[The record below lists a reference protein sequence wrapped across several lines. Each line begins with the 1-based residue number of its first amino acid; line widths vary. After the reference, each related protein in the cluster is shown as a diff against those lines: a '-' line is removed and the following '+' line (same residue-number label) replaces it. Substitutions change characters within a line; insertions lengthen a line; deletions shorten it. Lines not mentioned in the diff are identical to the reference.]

1 MEKISQV
8 QNHFNEYLESWFQK
22 RSEETKLSERLTE
35 SVHYSLFSGG
45 KRFRPLL
52 CYAMA
57 EHLNLPFAKVDAFA
71 AVVECVHTY
80 SLIHDDLPCMDD
92 DDERRSLPTNHKKY
106 NEAVALLAGDA
117 LLTEA
122 FLIVGQAY
130 GDKAGELCALLS
142 RAAGWS
148 GMIMGQALDLGEGK
162 EISDANDLRILHQL
176 KTGRLIA
183 LCLQGVG
190 VIADCSADELL
201 RFFEIG
207 DQMGLAF
214 QVKDDLMD
222 IDNDEERSFIR
233 LLGKSGTETYLEE
246 LTHKI
251 MKGLENVSSKESF
264 LSDLVRYNL
273 ERKK

>member
-1 MEKISQV
+1 MQKIAEV
-8 QNHFNEYLESWFQK
+8 QKHFNGFLESWFKQ
-22 RSEETKLSERLTE
+22 RSKETELSPRLTE
-35 SVHYSLFSGG
+35 SIHYSLFSGG

-57 EHLNLPFAKVDAFA
+57 EQLGLSFDKVDAFA
-71 AVVECVHTY
+71 AAVECVHTY

-92 DDERRSLPTNHKKY
+92 DDERRGLPTNHKKY

-122 FLIVGQAY
+122 FLILAQNY
-130 GDKAGELCALLS
+130 GEKTGELSSLLS
-142 RAAGWS
+142 KASGWS

-162 EISDANDLRILHQL
+162 TISDANDLRILHQL

-190 VIADCSADELL
+190 VIANSTPEVSLK
-201 RFFEIG
+201 FFEIG

-214 QVKDDLMD
+214 QVKDDIMD
-222 IDNDEERSFIR
+222 MDNNEDRSFIR
-233 LLGKSGTETYLEE
+233 LLGKSGTETYLKE
-246 LTHKI
+246 LTDKI
-251 MKGLENVSSKESF
+251 TKGLQNLSASEGF
-264 LSDLVRYNL
+264 LAELVRYNL
-273 ERKK
+273 ERQE